1 MLRNEGWKLER
12 LTRPKPQLWF
22 WIFIFKFKY
31 TGVRTGRSTKSTSCD
46 DPENWSVV
54 DPLAK
59 MVLVYKNAQFSQSTC
74 MSCPVPGFSLIAGD
88 PISIFITR
96 SSTSAVSGD
105 CRLLENVLIDRRC
118 MASCHHDF
126 TIILMLFSL
135 YWHSTFPVK
144 SFRILVQL
152 ELWCPC
158 SVYVQLE
165 FPVKSFQQNMLLDW
179 GTNWYHYFTYQV
191 LLFSTT
197 EQAQHVFGSGLVNS
211 ILWDKWDR
219 SHGQQHAFIV
229 FGKNIN
235 LIFSLRGRN
244 ENEYAR
250 PGS

>member
-1 MLRNEGWKLER
+1 MRCSTTYR
-12 LTRPKPQLWF
+12 LWEK
-22 WIFIFKFKY
+22 
-31 TGVRTGRSTKSTSCD
+31 
-46 DPENWSVV
+46 
-54 DPLAK
+54 
-59 MVLVYKNAQFSQSTC
+59 VLT
-74 MSCPVPGFSLIAGD
+74 
-88 PISIFITR
+88 
-96 SSTSAVSGD
+96 
-105 CRLLENVLIDRRC
+105 DRRC

-126 TIILMLFSL
+126 IIILMLFSL
-135 YWHSTFPVK
+135 YWRSTFPVK

-197 EQAQHVFGSGLVNS
+197 EQAQHVFGSGLLNS

-219 SHGQQHAFIV
+219 SYGQQHAFIV

-235 LIFSLRGRN
+235 LIFSFRGHN
-244 ENEYAR
+244 ENEHAR

>member
-1 MLRNEGWKLER
+1 MHN
-12 LTRPKPQLWF
+12 
-22 WIFIFKFKY
+22 
-31 TGVRTGRSTKSTSCD
+31 
-46 DPENWSVV
+46 SVNLHV
-54 DPLAK
+54 
-59 MVLVYKNAQFSQSTC
+59 
-74 MSCPVPGFSLIAGD
+74 CPVQFLAFHWLTEIQSRSLWPAQVQV
-88 PISIFITR
+88 R
-96 SSTSAVSGD
+96 CSTTY
-105 CRLLENVLIDRRC
+105 RLWEKVLTDRRC

-126 TIILMLFSL
+126 IIILMLFSL

-211 ILWDKWDR
+211 ILWDKRDR
-219 SHGQQHAFIV
+219 SYGQQHAFIV

-235 LIFSLRGRN
+235 LIFSLRGHN